1 MRKMCR
7 YVSEM
12 CGRKVA
18 CTHVFILNRILGHM
32 SRRIGSECNLSP
44 PFAMASAPSC
54 AQKPIDWLGG
64 VPDTQAAENITE
76 QLRDLCGLWL
86 DQKGSLYQLLPAS
99 EHSLHVYTTRPSGQR
114 RYTAH
119 LIRLVTKRGYTCI
132 VWGSS
137 YRYTLAHGDGGPIA
151 WRGRNEGDIFDW
163 TRIM

>member
-1 MRKMCR
+1 
-7 YVSEM
+7 
-12 CGRKVA
+12 
-18 CTHVFILNRILGHM
+18 
-32 SRRIGSECNLSP
+32 
-44 PFAMASAPSC
+44 MAGVGTN

-64 VPDTQAAENITE
+64 VPNTQAPGKA
-76 QLRDLCGLWL
+76 QLQDLCGLWL

-99 EHSLHVYTTRPSGQR
+99 EHSLHVRTTRPSGQR

-119 LIRLVTKRGYTCI
+119 LVRLATKRGCSCI

-137 YRYTLAHGDGGPIA
+137 HRYTLAHRDGGDIA